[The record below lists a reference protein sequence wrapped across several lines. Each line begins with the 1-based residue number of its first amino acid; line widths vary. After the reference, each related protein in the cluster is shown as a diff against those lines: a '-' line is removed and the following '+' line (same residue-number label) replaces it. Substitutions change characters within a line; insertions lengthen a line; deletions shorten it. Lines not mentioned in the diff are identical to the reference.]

1 MEPFGRQ
8 PPRFVPTLTDVVPQG
23 LPLHKAEPQEP
34 VLEDRLEA
42 AFAPR
47 TPAMPAMPDK
57 PWESAAGMPPAL
69 HEHAVE
75 PVVDALPVSAAEPV
89 LTAFAPAD
97 LPSSQP
103 EPVLADAAPDWLQED
118 TAPADAG
125 YADMPLELDLPEPAA
140 DAAPAPAWDAAALHA
155 MLVERILARVQP
167 QLEAHL
173 REVVADVV
181 SLHTQAMARS
191 LHGAVEDVVQHAVAE
206 AIAQEQ
212 IQAQLGIQAQL

>member
-23 LPLHKAEPQEP
+23 LPLHKPEPQEP
-34 VLEDRLEA
+34 VLEDRLD
-42 AFAPR
+42 
-47 TPAMPAMPDK
+47 TPVM

-97 LPSSQP
+97 LPSAQP
-103 EPVLADAAPDWLQED
+103 EPVLAEAPPDWLRED
-118 TAPADAG
+118 ATPADAG

-140 DAAPAPAWDAAALHA
+140 DAAPALAWDAAALHA
-155 MLVERILARVQP
+155 MLVDRILARVQP